1 MRFLTIFSGIP
12 STAPPADRVEVQFK
26 ATGTTLP
33 INGVSNRYD
42 DTYVEELVGVIDA
55 TDFADV
61 VSRLNRT
68 LQDLWPCGPA
78 YYCG

>member
-1 MRFLTIFSGIP
+1 VGRALL
-12 STAPPADRVEVQFK
+12 AA
-26 ATGTTLP
+26 L
-33 INGVSNRYD
+33 
-42 DTYVEELVGVIDA
+42 VEEARRRDLHTLVGVIDA